1 VTAVGRSRAGRR
13 RSRRANA
20 VSIPKPSGWRPASV
34 TSGTTPEPRG
44 PSASVPSLS
53 VAGRRSHLRCLY
65 FHAAQELRMDF
76 DLPDEHRMIR
86 DTVREFAEEEIE
98 PIAQDIEDEH
108 RFPEEIFAELAD
120 LDVMGVPISEE
131 YGGLG
136 GDTLMYAVVA
146 EELGRVS
153 GSVALSYV
161 AHTSLGA
168 KPLELFGTHEQKER
182 WLEPLASGREMGAW
196 ALTEPGSGSD
206 ASDMDTTAEKEGD
219 EYVID
224 GTKQFITNAN
234 VAGSVLVKAVT
245 DPDAGYDGI
254 STFIVDPEEDDGF
267 SVSTVWDKMGL
278 NASPTCEIQLDGVRV
293 PEDRLL
299 GEEGEGWKQ
308 TMKTLSG
315 GRISIAA
322 ISTGLAQG
330 AYGHAKSYSKEREQ
344 FGQPISKF
352 DAIRD
357 KVVDMERKVE
367 RARLLTH
374 KAASKYDAG
383 EGVVKESALAKLDA
397 SEAAREVAE
406 EAVQVLGGYGYT
418 TDFAPQRF
426 YRDAKLM
433 EIGEGTSEI
442 QHLVIGRELGL

>member
-1 VTAVGRSRAGRR
+1 M
-13 RSRRANA
+13 
-20 VSIPKPSGWRPASV
+20 
-34 TSGTTPEPRG
+34 E
-44 PSASVPSLS
+44 
-53 VAGRRSHLRCLY
+53 
-65 FHAAQELRMDF
+65 F

-86 DTVREFAEEEIE
+86 DTVRDFCEAEIE
-98 PIAQDIEDEH
+98 PIAGEIEEDH
-108 RFPEEIFAELAD
+108 RFPSEIFDQLAELD
-120 LDVMGVPISEE
+120 MMGVPITEA

-136 GDTLMYAVVA
+136 GDTLMYAVVG

-161 AHTSLGA
+161 AHTSLA
-168 KPLELFGTHEQKER
+168 TKPIELFGTGEQKER
-182 WLEPLASGREMGAW
+182 WLRPLAEGEYMGGW

-206 ASDMDTTAEKEGD
+206 ASNMDTTAEKDGD
-219 EYVID
+219 EWVID
-224 GTKQFITNAN
+224 GTKQFITNASE
-234 VAGSVLVKAVT
+234 AGSVIVKAVT

-254 STFIVDPEEDDGF
+254 STFIVDPRNDDGF
-267 SVSTVWDKMGL
+267 EVTALWDKMGL
-278 NASPTCEIQLDGVRV
+278 NASPTCEISLDSVRV

-299 GEEGEGWKQ
+299 GEVGDGWEQ
-308 TMKTLSG
+308 TKKTLDG

-330 AYGHAKSYSKEREQ
+330 AYEHAKRYSLEREQ
-344 FGQPISKF
+344 FGQPIAEF
-352 DAIRD
+352 DAIRN
-357 KVVDMERKVE
+357 KIVDMHRKIERS
-367 RARLLTH
+367 RLLTH
-374 KAASKYDAG
+374 KAAVEYDKG
-383 EGVVKESALAKLDA
+383 KSVSRESALAKLDA
-397 SEAAREVAE
+397 SETAREVAE

>member
-1 VTAVGRSRAGRR
+1 MDF
-13 RSRRANA
+13 
-20 VSIPKPSGWRPASV
+20 
-34 TSGTTPEPRG
+34 
-44 PSASVPSLS
+44 SVP
-53 VAGRRSHLRCLY
+53 
-65 FHAAQELRMDF
+65 
-76 DLPDEHRMIR
+76 DEDRMIR
-86 DTVREFAEEEIE
+86 DTVREFCEEEIE

-108 RFPEEIFAELAD
+108 RFPDEIFDALAD
-120 LDVMGVPISEE
+120 LDMLGVPVSEE

-136 GDTLMYAVVA
+136 ADYLTYALVA
-146 EELGRVS
+146 EEIGRVS
-153 GSVALSYV
+153 GSIGLSYV
-161 AHTSLGA
+161 AHISLA
-168 KPLELFGTHEQKER
+168 SKPIELFGTDAQKER
-182 WLEPLASGREMGAW
+182 WLRPLAEGDYLGSW
-196 ALTEPGSGSD
+196 ALTEPSSGSD
-206 ASDMDTTAEKEGD
+206 ASDMDTLAKKDGD
-219 EYVID
+219 GYRIN
-224 GTKQFITNAN
+224 GTKQFITNAS

-267 SVSTVWDKMGL
+267 EVTTEWDKMGL
-278 NASPTCEIQLDGVRV
+278 NASPTCELQFDDLYV

-308 TMKTLSG
+308 TMKTLDG

-322 ISTGLAQG
+322 LSTGLAEG
-330 AYGHAKSYSKEREQ
+330 AYQAAQSYAKEREQ

-357 KVVDMERKVE
+357 KLVHMYRRTE

-374 KAASKYDAG
+374 KSATEYDNG
-383 EGVVKESALAKLDA
+383 NRVSKESALAKLDA
-397 SEAAREVAE
+397 SEAARKNAE
-406 EAVQVLGGYGYT
+406 DAVQTLGGYGYT

-442 QHLVIGRELGL
+442 QHMVLGRQLGL